1 MSDFEFQPNDEV
13 FNLLTRRVG
22 TVLNVKDVV
31 SNLSNKKKYVR
42 VLIHPSLPD
51 EIWAVDEIALWT
63 RQKKMM
69 MEDK

>member
-1 MSDFEFQPNDEV
+1 MSEFEYQPNDEV

-22 TVLNVKDVV
+22 TVINVKDVT

-42 VLIHPSLPD
+42 VHILPSLPD
-51 EIWAVDEIALWT
+51 EIWAVDEIALWI

-69 MEDK
+69 LEDK

>member
-1 MSDFEFQPNDEV
+1 MPDFEYQPNDEV

-22 TVLNVKDVV
+22 TVLNIKEVT
-31 SNLSNKKKYVR
+31 SNLSSKKRYVR
-42 VLIHPSLPD
+42 VLIHPTLPD